1 MFNKKQPIAL
11 ESEAVAKAINFEATL
26 TEGYRKS
33 EKRAWLVAIS
43 AACIAILLVI
53 GMMFMLPLKE
63 KVPYL
68 IMADPYTGTSS
79 LSKITEN
86 FASKQITTNE
96 AINKSN
102 TAHFVIARESY
113 DWDLIN
119 RRDWNTVFAMSNA
132 NISTNFKNLFAE
144 DNPKNPDKLY
154 GKAQTVRVKIKTM
167 VLTENKGEV
176 NGATVRFDRLIIDKE
191 SAKIV
196 GAEAAIA
203 TLAFEYKSNLSML
216 EEQRIENP
224 LGFRVTAYRV
234 DPEVATPEKAVL
246 LKEISEQAVK
256 SAQ

>member
-1 MFNKKQPIAL
+1 MFNKKKST
-11 ESEAVAKAINFEATL
+11 ESEVVIKAINFENTL
-26 TEGYRKS
+26 TEGFRKS
-33 EKRAWLVAIS
+33 EKRAWIVAIS
-43 AACIAILLVI
+43 AVCMAVLLVI
-53 GMMFMLPLKE
+53 GMMLMLPLKE

-86 FASKQITTNE
+86 FASKQITSNE

-102 TAHFVIARESY
+102 AAHFVIARESY

-119 RRDWNTVFAMSNA
+119 RRDWNTVFSMSNA
-132 NISTNFKNLFAE
+132 NISTNFKNLFAD

-154 GKAQTVRVKIKTM
+154 GKAQVVRVKIKTM
-167 VLTENKGEV
+167 VLTETSKGEV
-176 NGATVRFDRLIIDKE
+176 NGATVRFDRIIIDKE
-191 SAKIV
+191 SARIV

-203 TLAFEYKSNLSML
+203 TMAFEYKSNLSMA
-216 EEQRIENP
+216 EDQRIENP

-234 DPEVATPEKAVL
+234 DPEVATSEKAVV